1 MDLVKLADD
10 CVAALGK
17 GVELAT
23 KAVEIVGKAQVAI
36 DDAAPKV
43 TAILQTAE
51 TVLTDAGPVVDK
63 IKPVLIA
70 LAPFIAMFTS
80 QPPPAPKPAGH
91 Q

>member
-10 CVAALGK
+10 LVAALGK
-17 GVELAT
+17 GVEMASRGS
-23 KAVEIVGKAQVAI
+23 EIVTKVQAAI

-43 TAILQTAE
+43 VAILRTAE

-63 IKPVLIA
+63 LKPVIVA
-70 LAPFIAMFTS
+70 LAPFIAMFAP